1 MAATRSGVRV
11 FTIASSAPFLPT
23 LIRALIDGTLVP
35 GFPASDD
42 PLALTAATLYLPTR
56 RACRLAR
63 DLFVDAVGRNAA
75 LLPRIRPIGDIDED
89 ELAFADAASGV
100 LAEAALDLP
109 PALAPLER
117 RLLLVRLVLQWAASV
132 ELHGAGG
139 APLVAHS
146 PTAAL
151 RLADDLARLID
162 DMTTRQV
169 AWDRLDRIVPD
180 RFDAYWQLSLKFL
193 KIACE
198 AWPAILEE
206 RGAIE
211 AAARRD
217 RLIAA
222 EAARLAAA
230 TEEPVIA
237 AGSTGSIPA
246 TAKLLTT
253 IARLPHGAVVL
264 PGLDTDLD
272 DVAWDMIGGHAPGS
286 ETPGPPAF
294 GHPQFA
300 MQALLKSLSVD
311 RTMVTALAPH
321 APYGRE
327 RLLSEAMRPA
337 AATERWRE
345 RLDAGAIDAALV
357 DLAVIEAA
365 NADEEALAIA
375 IALRE
380 TLEHEH
386 KTAALATPDRALARR
401 VIAALA
407 RWDVAVDDSSGDALG
422 DTPVGRF
429 ARLIAEAAL
438 DDLPPVTLLALLKH
452 PLFRLG
458 QAEGGYDRAIAA
470 LERSILR
477 GPRPRP
483 GTAGLADALAA
494 FRAVRPKLHR
504 RDPRILI
511 READLDAAAALIARL
526 TAALAPLEGFGPK
539 PRPFSEIA
547 TAHRAVVVALASG
560 RDGHAACLAGDD
572 GAAVL
577 TAFDDIAAR
586 PAGDDITVAPADY
599 PELFVTAIADRV
611 VRRPDRHARV
621 RIFGLLE
628 ARLQA
633 VDRMVLGGL
642 VDGTWPPETRT
653 DAWLSRPM
661 RQELGLDLP
670 ERRIGL
676 SAHDFAQALG
686 AREVILSR
694 AAKVAGV
701 PTVASRFVQR
711 LEAVAGAAAWARA
724 LARGQRYVAWARSLD
739 APPKTIQRIAAPQ
752 PRPPAS
758 ARPTSITVTDVEHW
772 LRDPYTIYAKHVL
785 RLVPLDPVDTP
796 PGARDRGNLIHDAI
810 GDFSK
815 LYPDRLPPEPAGVL
829 IGLGRVR
836 FAPLADYPEAQ
847 AFWWPR
853 FLRIARWFARW
864 DAERRAALAHAHAE
878 IGGSIDI
885 PLPGG
890 GFRLIARA
898 DRIEQRSDGRY
909 AIVDYKTG
917 HARTEKQVRT
927 GLAPQLTLEAA
938 ILRRGGFAG
947 IAAGA
952 SIAEI
957 LYVTLRGGEPA
968 GETCPIDFQEG
979 TSDSQA
985 DRALA
990 RFTTLVTRFA
1000 DEREPFRSLVH
1011 PMWRA
1016 RYGDYDH
1023 LARVKEWRAADDA
1036 DAGDAG

>member
-1 MAATRSGVRV
+1 MAAGRDARV
-11 FTIASSAPFLPT
+11 FTIAPSVPFLPT
-23 LIRALIDGTLVP
+23 LVRALVDGRLVP
-35 GFPASDD
+35 GFPVSDD

-63 DLFVDAVGRNAA
+63 DVFLDTLGRNAA

-89 ELAFADAASGV
+89 ELAFADAATGA
-100 LAEAALDLP
+100 LAETALDLP
-109 PALAPLER
+109 PALGPLER
-117 RLLLVRLVLQWAASV
+117 RLLLARLVLQWAGSA

-146 PTAAL
+146 PAAAL

-169 AWDRLDRIVPD
+169 PWHRLDEIVPE
-180 RFDAYWQLSLKFL
+180 RFDPYWQLSLKFL
-193 KIACE
+193 KIARE
-198 AWPAILEE
+198 AWPAIVKE

-222 EAARLAAA
+222 ETARLAAA
-230 TEEPVIA
+230 TDGPVIA

-246 TAKLLTT
+246 TAALLST

-272 DVAWDMIGGHAPGS
+272 DAAWGLIGGHEAGS
-286 ETPGPPAF
+286 ETPGPPTY

-300 MQALLKSLSVD
+300 IQALLKGLGTD
-311 RTMVTALAPH
+311 RTMVTALAPPAVH
-321 APYGRE
+321 GRE
-327 RLLSEAMRPA
+327 RLLSEALRPA
-337 AATERWRE
+337 AATDRWRE
-345 RLDAGAIDAALV
+345 RLEADAVEAALA
-357 DLAVIEAA
+357 DITVIEAA

-375 IALRE
+375 VALRE
-380 TLEHEH
+380 TVEDLH

-401 VIAALA
+401 VIAALE
-407 RWDVAVDDSSGDALG
+407 RWDVVVDDSGGDALT
-422 DTPVGRF
+422 DTPAGRF
-429 ARLIAEAAL
+429 ARLIAEAAFGG
-438 DDLPPVTLLALLKH
+438 LPPVTLLALLKH

-458 QAEGGYDRAIAA
+458 EREGGHDRAVAA
-470 LERSILR
+470 LERAILR

-483 GTAGLADALAA
+483 GTAGIADALAR
-494 FRAVRPKLHR
+494 FREERQALHR

-511 READLDAAAALIARL
+511 READLDVARTLVARLAAAFAPLEGLGSRPRRFVEIGTAHRAALIA
-526 TAALAPLEGFGPK
+526 LA
-539 PRPFSEIA
+539 
-547 TAHRAVVVALASG
+547 TG
-560 RDGHAACLAGDD
+560 RDGHAAALTGDD

-577 TAFDDIAAR
+577 SAFDDIAAR
-586 PAGDDITVAPADY
+586 PAGDDIEVAPADY
-599 PELFVTAIADRV
+599 AELFAAAIADRV

-628 ARLQA
+628 ARLQT

-642 VDGTWPPETRT
+642 VEGTWPPETRT
-653 DAWLSRPM
+653 DPWLSRPM
-661 RQELGLDLP
+661 RQEVGLDLP

-686 AREVILSR
+686 AREVILTR

-701 PTVASRFVQR
+701 PTVPSRFVQR
-711 LEAVAGAAAWARA
+711 LAAVAGATAWASAR
-724 LARGQRYVAWARSLD
+724 ARGERYLAWARSLD
-739 APPKTIQRIAAPQ
+739 APPKMIERIAAPQ
-752 PRPPAS
+752 PRPPAH
-758 ARPTSITVTDVEHW
+758 ARPTSITVTEVEHW

-785 RLVPLDPVDTP
+785 RLAPLDAVDTL

-815 LYPDRLPPEPAGVL
+815 LYPDRLPPDPVGEL
-829 IGLGRVR
+829 IGFGRTH
-836 FAPLADYPEAQ
+836 FTPLADYPEAQ

-853 FLRIARWFARW
+853 FLRIARWFVGW
-864 DAERRAALAHAHAE
+864 DAERRTALARMEAE

-885 PLPGG
+885 PLKTGS
-890 GFRLIARA
+890 FRLIARA
-898 DRIEQRSDGRY
+898 DRIEQRGDGRY

-917 HARTEKQVRT
+917 QARTEKQVRT
-927 GLAPQLTLEAA
+927 GLAPQLTLEGA
-938 ILRRGGFAG
+938 ILRNGGFAG
-947 IAAGA
+947 VPAGA
-952 SIAEI
+952 SLDEI

-968 GETCPIDFQEG
+968 GEACPIEFQEG
-979 TSDSQA
+979 TPDTQA

-990 RFTTLVTRFA
+990 RFSMLVARFA
-1000 DEREPFRSLVH
+1000 EEHEPFRSLVH

-1023 LARVKEWRAADDA
+1023 LARVKEWRAAEDDV
-1036 DAGDAG
+1036 GDAA

>member
-1 MAATRSGVRV
+1 MAAGRSVRV
-11 FTIASSAPFLPT
+11 FTIAPSAPFLWT
-23 LIRALIDGTLVP
+23 LIRALLDGAVIP

-42 PLALTAATLYLPTR
+42 PLALAAATIYLPTR

-63 DLFVDAVGRNAA
+63 DVFLDTLGRNAA

-89 ELAFADAASGV
+89 ELAFAEAVSGG

-109 PALAPLER
+109 PALGPLER
-117 RLLLVRLVLQWAASV
+117 RLLLARLALQWAASA

-146 PTAAL
+146 PAAAL

-169 AWDRLDRIVPD
+169 AWNRLDDIVPE
-180 RFDAYWQLSLKFL
+180 RFDPYWQLSLKFL
-193 KIACE
+193 KIARE
-198 AWPAILEE
+198 AWPAILKEH
-206 RGAIE
+206 GAVE

-222 EAARLAAA
+222 ETARLAAA
-230 TEEPVIA
+230 TDGPVIA

-246 TAKLLTT
+246 TAALLTT

-264 PGLDTDLD
+264 PGLDTHLD
-272 DVAWDMIGGHAPGS
+272 DAAWDLIGGHEHGND
-286 ETPGPPAF
+286 TPGQPAY

-300 MQALLKSLSVD
+300 MQALLKTLTID
-311 RTMVTALAPH
+311 RTMVTPLGSPAPH
-321 APYGRE
+321 GRE
-327 RLLSEAMRPA
+327 LILSETMRPA
-337 AATERWRE
+337 AATDRWRE
-345 RLDAGAIDAALV
+345 RLADDAVEAALGDV
-357 DLAVIEAA
+357 AVIEAA
-365 NADEEALAIA
+365 SADEEAVAIA
-375 IALRE
+375 VALRE
-380 TLEHEH
+380 TLEDTH

-401 VIAALA
+401 VIAALE
-407 RWDVAVDDSSGDALG
+407 RWNVAVDDSGGDALT
-422 DTPVGRF
+422 DTPAGRF
-429 ARLIAEAAL
+429 ARLIAEAVFGG
-438 DDLPPVTLLALLKH
+438 LPPVTLLALLKH

-458 QAEGGYDRAIAA
+458 EREGGHARAVAA
-470 LERSILR
+470 LERAILR

-483 GTAGLADALAA
+483 GTAGIADAFAR
-494 FRAVRPKLHR
+494 FRKERPTLHR

-511 READLDAAAALIARL
+511 READLEEAAALLAGL
-526 TAALAPLEGFGPK
+526 AAVLAPLEKVGAQPRRFG
-539 PRPFSEIA
+539 ELA
-547 TAHRAVVVALASG
+547 TAHRAALVALVT
-560 RDGHAACLAGDD
+560 GHAGDASALAGDD
-572 GAAVL
+572 GTAVL
-577 TAFDDIAAR
+577 TAFDEIAAR
-586 PAGDDITVAPADY
+586 PSGEDLDVAPADY
-599 PELFVTAIADRV
+599 PELFAASIADRV

-628 ARLQA
+628 ARLQT

-642 VDGTWPPETRT
+642 VEGTWPPETRT
-653 DAWLSRPM
+653 DPWLSRPM

-701 PTVASRFVQR
+701 PTVPSRFVQR
-711 LEAVAGAAAWARA
+711 FAAVAGA
-724 LARGQRYVAWARSLD
+724 VAWAQARARGERYLTWARGLD
-739 APPKTIQRIAAPQ
+739 APPKIIARIAAPQ
-752 PRPPAS
+752 PRPPAA
-758 ARPTSITVTDVEHW
+758 ARPTSITVTDVENW

-785 RLVPLDPVDTP
+785 RLAPLEAVDTP

-815 LYPDRLPPEPAGVL
+815 LYREHLPPEPVGEL
-829 IGLGRVR
+829 IKFGREHFV
-836 FAPLADYPEAQ
+836 PLADYPEAQ

-853 FLRIARWFARW
+853 FLRIARWFVGW
-864 DAERRAALAHAHAE
+864 DAERRAALAHMDPE
-878 IGGSIDI
+878 IGGSIGI
-885 PLPGG
+885 PLKAGS
-890 GFRLIARA
+890 FRLIARA
-898 DRIEQRSDGRY
+898 DRIERRSDGCY

-917 HARTEKQVRT
+917 QARTEKQVRT
-927 GLAPQLTLEAA
+927 GLAPQLTLESA
-938 ILRRGGFAG
+938 ILRKGGFAG
-947 IAAGA
+947 IPAGS
-952 SIAEI
+952 SIEEI

-968 GETCPIDFQEG
+968 GEACLIEFQEG
-979 TSDSQA
+979 TPDSQA

-990 RFTTLVTRFA
+990 RFTMLVERFA
-1000 DEREPFRSLVH
+1000 NESEPFRSLVH

-1023 LARVKEWRAADDA
+1023 LARVKEWRAAEDDT
-1036 DAGDAG
+1036 GDAP

>member
-1 MAATRSGVRV
+1 MAASGVRV
-11 FTIASSAPFLPT
+11 FTIAPSAPLLPT
-23 LIRALIDGTLVP
+23 LIRALVDGTLVP

-63 DLFVDAVGRNAA
+63 DLFVDAAGRNAA

-100 LAEAALDLP
+100 LAETALDLP
-109 PALAPLER
+109 PALDTLER
-117 RLLLVRLVLQWAASV
+117 RLLLARLVLQWAGSA

-146 PTAAL
+146 PAAAL

-169 AWDRLDRIVPD
+169 AWDRLDQIVPE
-180 RFDAYWQLSLKFL
+180 RFDEYWQLSLRFL
-193 KIACE
+193 KIARE
-198 AWPAILEE
+198 AWPAILNE

-222 EAARLAAA
+222 EAARLGAA
-230 TEEPVIA
+230 TDEPVIA

-246 TAKLLTT
+246 TAALLRT

-264 PGLDTDLD
+264 PALDLD
-272 DVAWDMIGGHAPGS
+272 LDPAAWELIGGPASAS
-286 ETPGPPAF
+286 ETLGPPVY

-300 MQALLKSLSVD
+300 MQALLKSLGVD
-311 RTMVTALAPH
+311 RTTVTALAPP
-321 APYGRE
+321 APHGRE

-345 RLDAGAIDAALV
+345 RLDDRAIAAALD

-375 IALRE
+375 VALRE
-380 TLEHEH
+380 VLEEPH

-407 RWDVAVDDSSGDALG
+407 RWDVTVDDSGGDNLG
-422 DTPVGRF
+422 ETPAGRF

-438 DDLPPVTLLALLKH
+438 GGLPPVTLLALVKH

-458 QAEGGYDRAIAA
+458 HAEGAHAGAIAA
-470 LERSILR
+470 LERAILR

-483 GTAGLADALAA
+483 GTAGLADALAT
-494 FRAVRPKLHR
+494 FRAQQPKLHR
-504 RDPRILI
+504 RDPRGEIG
-511 READLDAAAALIARL
+511 EADLDAAATLVALLA
-526 TAALAPLEGFGPK
+526 TALAPLEGLGAKQQPFGQ
-539 PRPFSEIA
+539 IA
-547 TAHRAVVVALASG
+547 TRHRAVLIALATGRDGDALAS
-560 RDGHAACLAGDD
+560 DD
-572 GAAVL
+572 GEAVL

-586 PAGDDITVAPADY
+586 PTSDDVEVAPADY
-599 PELFVTAIADRV
+599 PELFLAAIADRV

-628 ARLQA
+628 ARLQTI
-633 VDRMVLGGL
+633 DRMVLGGL
-642 VDGTWPPETRT
+642 VEGTWPPETRT

-661 RQELGLDLP
+661 RHDLGLDLP

-701 PTVASRFVQR
+701 PTVPSRFVQR
-711 LEAVAGAAAWARA
+711 LAAVAGEPAWERA
-724 LARGQRYVAWARSLD
+724 KARGERYLAWARSLD
-739 APPKTIQRIAAPQ
+739 APPKIIERIAAPQ
-752 PRPPAS
+752 PRPPAH

-785 RLVPLDPVDTP
+785 RLAPLDPVDTP

-815 LYPDRLPPEPAGVL
+815 AHPDHLPTDPAGVL
-829 IGLGRVR
+829 IGLGRAR
-836 FAPLADYPEAQ
+836 FEPLADYPEAR

-853 FLRIARWFARW
+853 FLRIARWFAIW
-864 DAERRAALAHAHAE
+864 DAERRAVLTRTDAE
-878 IGGSIDI
+878 IGGTIDI
-885 PLPGG
+885 PLGAG
-890 GFRLIARA
+890 SFRLSTRA
-898 DRIEQRSDGRY
+898 DRIEQRIDGRY
-909 AIVDYKTG
+909 AIIDYKTG
-917 HARTEKQVRT
+917 QARTEKQVRT

-938 ILRRGGFAG
+938 ILRRGGFNG
-947 IAAGA
+947 IPAKA
-952 SIAEI
+952 SVGEI

-968 GETCPIDFQEG
+968 GEPRPIDFEEG
-979 TSDSQA
+979 TPDSQA

-990 RFTTLVTRFA
+990 RFTVLVTRFA
-1000 DEREPFRSLVH
+1000 DEHTPFRSLVH

-1023 LARVKEWRAADDA
+1023 LARVKEWRAADDI

>member
-1 MAATRSGVRV
+1 MAVARSGARV
-11 FTIASSAPFLPT
+11 FTIAPSAPFLPT
-23 LIRALIDGTLVP
+23 LIRALVDGTLVP

-63 DLFVDAVGRNAA
+63 DLFVDALGRNAA

-89 ELAFADAASGV
+89 ELAFADAAAGS
-100 LAEAALDLP
+100 LAETALDLP
-109 PALAPLER
+109 PALGPLER
-117 RLLLVRLVLQWAASV
+117 RLLLARLVLQWAGSAD
-132 ELHGAGG
+132 LHGAGG

-146 PTAAL
+146 PAAAL

-169 AWDRLDRIVPD
+169 AWERLDQIVPD
-180 RFDAYWQLSLKFL
+180 RFDAYWQLSLRFL
-193 KIACE
+193 QIARA
-198 AWPAILEE
+198 AWPAILKE

-246 TAKLLTT
+246 TAALLTT

-272 DVAWDMIGGHAPGS
+272 AAAWDLIGGHAAADAPAA
-286 ETPGPPAF
+286 PAF

-300 MQALLKSLSVD
+300 MQALLKNLGVD
-311 RTMVTALAPH
+311 RTMVTALAPP
-321 APYGRE
+321 APHGRE
-327 RLLSEAMRPA
+327 RVLSEAMRPA
-337 AATERWRE
+337 GATERWRE
-345 RLDAGAIDAALV
+345 RLDDAAIAAALD
-357 DLAVIEAA
+357 DLAVIEAG

-375 IALRE
+375 VALRE
-380 TLEHEH
+380 ALEDPH
-386 KTAALATPDRALARR
+386 KIAALATPDRTLARR

-407 RWDVAVDDSSGDALG
+407 RWDVAVDDSGGDALG
-422 DTPVGRF
+422 DTPAGRF
-429 ARLIAEAAL
+429 ARLVAEAAL
-438 DDLPPVTLLALLKH
+438 DGLPPVTLLALLKH

-458 QAEGGYDRAIAA
+458 QAEGGYAAAIAA
-470 LERSILR
+470 LERAILR

-483 GTAGLADALAA
+483 GTAGLADAFAT
-494 FRAVRPKLHR
+494 FRGTRLHP
-504 RDPRILI
+504 RDPRTGI
-511 READLDAAAALIARL
+511 READLAAAATLVARL
-526 TAALAPLEGFGPK
+526 ATALAPLEGLGVKPHRFG
-539 PRPFSEIA
+539 EIA
-547 TAHRAVVVALASG
+547 TRHRAVVAALA
-560 RDGHAACLAGDD
+560 DDALAGGDD
-572 GAAVL
+572 GAAVA
-577 TAFDDIAAR
+577 TAFDDIVAR
-586 PAGDDITVAPADY
+586 PASDDFDVAPADY
-599 PELFVTAIADRV
+599 PELFAAAIADRV

-628 ARLQA
+628 ARLQN

-642 VDGTWPPETRT
+642 VEGTWPPETRT

-661 RQELGLDLP
+661 RHDLGLDLP

-701 PTVASRFVQR
+701 PTVPSRFVQR
-711 LEAVAGAAAWARA
+711 LAAVAGETAWQR
-724 LARGQRYVAWARSLD
+724 ARGRGERYLAWARSLD
-739 APPKTIQRIAAPQ
+739 APPKIIQRIAAPQ
-752 PRPPAS
+752 PRPPAA

-785 RLVPLDPVDTP
+785 RLAPLDPVDTP

-815 LYPDRLPPEPAGVL
+815 AHPDALPPDAAGVL
-829 IGLGRVR
+829 IGIGRAR

-853 FLRIARWFARW
+853 FVRIARWFAGW
-864 DAERRAALAHAHAE
+864 DAGRRAALARTHAE
-878 IGGSIDI
+878 IGGAIDI
-885 PLPGG
+885 PLGAG
-890 GFRLIARA
+890 SFRLIARA
-898 DRIEQRSDGRY
+898 DRIERRIDGRY

-917 HARTEKQVRT
+917 QARTEKQVRT

-938 ILRRGGFAG
+938 ILRKGGFADMP
-947 IAAGA
+947 AGA
-952 SIAEI
+952 SVGEI
-957 LYVTLRGGEPA
+957 LYVTLKGGEPA
-968 GETCPIDFQEG
+968 GEPFAITFEEG
-979 TSDSQA
+979 TPDSQA

-990 RFTTLVTRFA
+990 RFASLITRFA

-1023 LARVKEWRAADDA
+1023 LARVKEWRA
-1036 DAGDAG
+1036 GDETDGESA

>member
-1 MAATRSGVRV
+1 MAARPSVRV
-11 FTIASSAPFLPT
+11 FTIAPSAPFLPT
-23 LIRALIDGTLVP
+23 LIRALVDGRLVP

-42 PLALTAATLYLPTR
+42 PLALAAATLYLPTR

-63 DLFVDAVGRNAA
+63 DLFLDALGRKGA

-89 ELAFADAASGV
+89 ELAFADAASGA
-100 LAEAALDLP
+100 LAEASLDLP
-109 PALAPLER
+109 PALSTLER
-117 RLLLVRLVLQWAASV
+117 RLLLARLVLSWAASA
-132 ELHGAGG
+132 ELHGAHGS
-139 APLVAHS
+139 PLVAHS
-146 PTAAL
+146 PAAAL

-169 AWDRLDRIVPD
+169 SWDRLDRIAPE
-180 RFDAYWQLSLKFL
+180 RFDVYWQLSLKFL
-193 KIACE
+193 KIARE
-198 AWPAILEE
+198 AWPQILEE

-230 TEEPVIA
+230 KDAPVIA

-246 TAKLLTT
+246 TAALLTT

-272 DVAWDMIGGHAPGS
+272 PAAWDLIGGHEPVS
-286 ETPGPPAF
+286 ETPGPPAY

-300 MQALLKSLSVD
+300 MQALLKSLGIERD
-311 RTMVTALAPH
+311 MVTALAER
-321 APYGRE
+321 ASYGRE
-327 RLLSEAMRPA
+327 RILSEAMRPA

-345 RLDAGAIDAALV
+345 RLAQAHIEPV
-357 DLAVIEAA
+357 LADVTVIEAA

-375 IALRE
+375 GALRE
-380 TLEHEH
+380 SLEREHE
-386 KTAALATPDRALARR
+386 TAALATPDRALARR

-407 RWDVAVDDSSGDALG
+407 RWNIEVDDTGGDALA
-422 DTPVGRF
+422 DTPAGRF

-438 DDLPPVTLLALLKH
+438 EGLPPVTLLALLKH

-458 QAEGGYDRAIAA
+458 EAESRHERAIAA
-470 LERSILR
+470 LERAILR

-483 GTAGLADALAA
+483 GSAALADALAT
-494 FRAVRPKLHR
+494 FRAERPKLHR

-511 READLDAAAALIARL
+511 READLDAAATMVARL
-526 TAALAPLEGFGPK
+526 TEALAPLEGLGPK
-539 PRPFSEIA
+539 PRRFGEIA
-547 TAHRAVVVALASG
+547 QAHRLVLTALSTG
-560 RDGHAACLAGDD
+560 RGGEFPLADSD

-577 TAFDDIAAR
+577 TAFDEIAAR
-586 PAGDDITVAPADY
+586 SPGDDIEVAPADY
-599 PELFVTAIADRV
+599 PELFGAAIADRV

-628 ARLQA
+628 ARLQT

-642 VDGTWPPETRT
+642 VEGTWPPEART
-653 DAWLSRPM
+653 DPWLSRPM

-670 ERRIGL
+670 ERRLGL
-676 SAHDFAQALG
+676 SAHDFVQALG
-686 AREVILSR
+686 AREVILTR

-701 PTVASRFVQR
+701 PTVPSPFVQR
-711 LEAVAGAAAWARA
+711 FAAVAGETAWARA
-724 LARGQRYVAWARSLD
+724 RERGKRYLAWARRLD
-739 APPKTIQRIAAPQ
+739 APPKTIERMTAPQ
-752 PRPPAS
+752 PRPPAH

-785 RLVPLDPVDTP
+785 RLVPLEAVDTP

-815 LYPDRLPPEPAGVL
+815 FYPDHLPPDPAGVL
-829 IGLGRVR
+829 IGLGSER
-836 FAPLADYPEAQ
+836 FVPLADYPEAK

-853 FLRIARWFARW
+853 FLRIARWFAGW
-864 DAERRAALAHAHAE
+864 DAERRHALVHTHAE
-878 IGGSIDI
+878 INGKIYI
-885 PLPGG
+885 PLPTGS
-890 GFRLIARA
+890 FRLIARA

-927 GLAPQLTLEAA
+927 GLAPQLTLESA
-938 ILRRGGFAG
+938 ILRHGGFAG
-947 IAAGA
+947 IPAGA
-952 SIAEI
+952 SLEQI

-968 GETCPIDFQEG
+968 GEACPIEFQEG
-979 TSDSQA
+979 TPDTQA

-990 RFTTLVTRFA
+990 RFTTLVARFA
-1000 DEREPFRSLVH
+1000 DEGEPFRSLVH

-1023 LARVKEWRAADDA
+1023 LARVKEWRAAED
-1036 DAGDAG
+1036 DAGDVP

>member
-1 MAATRSGVRV
+1 
-11 FTIASSAPFLPT
+11 
-23 LIRALIDGTLVP
+23 
-35 GFPASDD
+35 
-42 PLALTAATLYLPTR
+42 
-56 RACRLAR
+56 
-63 DLFVDAVGRNAA
+63 
-75 LLPRIRPIGDIDED
+75 
-89 ELAFADAASGV
+89 
-100 LAEAALDLP
+100 
-109 PALAPLER
+109 
-117 RLLLVRLVLQWAASV
+117 
-132 ELHGAGG
+132 
-139 APLVAHS
+139 
-146 PTAAL
+146 
-151 RLADDLARLID
+151 
-162 DMTTRQV
+162 
-169 AWDRLDRIVPD
+169 
-180 RFDAYWQLSLKFL
+180 
-193 KIACE
+193 
-198 AWPAILEE
+198 
-206 RGAIE
+206 
-211 AAARRD
+211 
-217 RLIAA
+217 
-222 EAARLAAA
+222 
-230 TEEPVIA
+230 
-237 AGSTGSIPA
+237 
-246 TAKLLTT
+246 
-253 IARLPHGAVVL
+253 
-264 PGLDTDLD
+264 
-272 DVAWDMIGGHAPGS
+272 
-286 ETPGPPAF
+286 
-294 GHPQFA
+294 
-300 MQALLKSLSVD
+300 
-311 RTMVTALAPH
+311 
-321 APYGRE
+321 
-327 RLLSEAMRPA
+327 
-337 AATERWRE
+337 
-345 RLDAGAIDAALV
+345 
-357 DLAVIEAA
+357 
-365 NADEEALAIA
+365 
-375 IALRE
+375 
-380 TLEHEH
+380 
-386 KTAALATPDRALARR
+386 
-401 VIAALA
+401 
-407 RWDVAVDDSSGDALG
+407 
-422 DTPVGRF
+422 
-429 ARLIAEAAL
+429 
-438 DDLPPVTLLALLKH
+438 
-452 PLFRLG
+452 
-458 QAEGGYDRAIAA
+458 
-470 LERSILR
+470 
-477 GPRPRP
+477 
-483 GTAGLADALAA
+483 
-494 FRAVRPKLHR
+494 
-504 RDPRILI
+504 
-511 READLDAAAALIARL
+511 
-526 TAALAPLEGFGPK
+526 
-539 PRPFSEIA
+539 
-547 TAHRAVVVALASG
+547 
-560 RDGHAACLAGDD
+560 
-572 GAAVL
+572 
-577 TAFDDIAAR
+577 
-586 PAGDDITVAPADY
+586 
-599 PELFVTAIADRV
+599 
-611 VRRPDRHARV
+611 
-621 RIFGLLE
+621 
-628 ARLQA
+628 
-633 VDRMVLGGL
+633 MVLGGL

-917 HARTEKQVRT
+917 QARTEKQVRT